1 MLDGG
6 FPAWAADKLPVDT
19 SPVTDDQMSAPADA
33 AAAPP
38 AASHYH
44 ATLNV
49 SKRLPRLILCTC
61 AVRAHDVRAL
71 MPAYMRTITA
81 KHMTIEAVVHSA

>member
-19 SPVTDDQMSAPADA
+19 SPVTDGQMSAPADA

-38 AASHYH
+38 TAPQYR

-49 SKRLPRLILCTC
+49 SKGCLSF
-61 AVRAHDVRAL
+61 AVHLSTV
-71 MPAYMRTITA
+71 
-81 KHMTIEAVVHSA
+81 SA